1 MWVIYPLWVR
11 HSLLSGIIV
20 RFLRSDG
27 EQRILWHVKRAVSIC
42 AEIQITMQVSPFKQW
57 WKCHLQVHEI
67 FSTVNA
73 VFSEFKQILY
83 RCKILPEPT
92 GTNSCVVISHL
103 SLIMLLINTITS
115 PTYRNDRR
123 TLFLKMPEDK
133 FFSLFSSRVL
143 LQENISKYRFSW
155 SFKMIKDLNVSKY

>member
-1 MWVIYPLWVR
+1 MGYLSIVSTSFPSKWYHCSLLAVWWWTA
-11 HSLLSGIIV
+11 HSLTRQTRSLN
-20 RFLRSDG
+20 LRRNSNYNAS
-27 EQRILWHVKRAVSIC
+27 QSV
-42 AEIQITMQVSPFKQW
+42 QTMV
-57 WKCHLQVHEI
+57 KCHLQVPEI

-92 GTNSCVVISHL
+92 GTNWCVVISHL

>member
-1 MWVIYPLWVR
+1 MGYLSILSMSFPYKYYHCSLLAVWWWTA
-11 HSLLSGIIV
+11 HSLTL
-20 RFLRSDG
+20 
-27 EQRILWHVKRAVSIC
+27 KRAVSIC
-42 AEIQITMQVSPFKQW
+42 AEIQITMQFSPFKQW

-73 VFSEFKQILY
+73 VFPEFKQILY

-143 LQENISKYRFSW
+143 LQENISKYRFS
-155 SFKMIKDLNVSKY
+155 